1 MKFFKILICTLLFF
15 ASSSFAGESVV
26 GEWKLV
32 SSGGKPPPSFLKNSI
47 LVITVNKEII
57 SVDLSE
63 VKNGTSFST
72 VLKNSLAK
80 GTWKI
85 ENKHFFASNSLL
97 KTGSLFSIENE
108 RLVFQQDPYISD
120 QGVYLLTVYERKK

>member
-1 MKFFKILICTLLFF
+1 MKFFKFLICTLLFF
-15 ASSSFAGESVV
+15 ACSSFAEESVV
-26 GEWKLV
+26 GEWKLI
-32 SSGGKPPPSFLKNSI
+32 SSGGNPPPSFLKNSM
-47 LVITVNKEII
+47 LVITANKEII

-63 VKNGTSFST
+63 AKNGTSFAT
-72 VLKNSLAK
+72 VLKNSLSK

-97 KTGSLFSIENE
+97 KSGSLFSIENE
-108 RLVFQQDPYISD
+108 KLVFQQDPYISD